1 MSNKKKH
8 FNFLSIF
15 RSIRLAILIPFT
27 LLLTVTLL
35 IALVIT
41 LSYTEKEVL
50 ENSTDYTTRL
60 IKQVHRDV
68 DSYLTY
74 MENIS
79 ILVSRNPEVRSYMS
93 ERGNA
98 PEDTELYN
106 NIVLQLN
113 TVLDTRRDIS
123 NIGILAPDGRY
134 IINDGECRMNSHI
147 QWAKMDWYQK
157 IYAGNQKYLTSS
169 HVQNIIE
176 NRYSWVVTMSRAIY
190 DSVNENVL
198 GIFFI
203 DLNYDAIRNLCESN
217 NLGKDGYVFI
227 MDLNG
232 NIIYHPNQQLL
243 YNDLK
248 TECIDEILACDEDH
262 FTTTDEKGN
271 KILYAISKSDTY
283 DWMVVGAV
291 NTSELTKN
299 KEQTQRLYW
308 MIFVLL
314 LSIAILI
321 SFGLSAAIT
330 KPIKRLSN
338 SMKRAQEGQL
348 ERALVEVHDE
358 AELGSLAETFNGMI
372 VTIEQLMKQNSYE
385 QKQKRIS
392 ELKALQAQ
400 INPHFLYNTLDSI
413 IWMAE
418 DGQTDDVVLMTS
430 SLAKLLRQSIS
441 NEKEFVTI
449 REEIDYIRHYL
460 IIQKMRYK
468 DKLTYEINIDPDIQ
482 FCDILKLVVQP
493 LVENAIYH
501 GIKYKDGIGFIQVVG
516 YRINED
522 ICLEVIDNGAGIT
535 PEKLEHL
542 FEPNCSH
549 PKKNGVGII
558 NVQERL
564 RMQYGEPYG
573 LYYKSR
579 PSEGTRVK
587 ILIPYIQADRR

>member
-1 MSNKKKH
+1 MTNKKKH

-573 LYYKSR
+573 LYYESR

>member
-1 MSNKKKH
+1 
-8 FNFLSIF
+8 
-15 RSIRLAILIPFT
+15 
-27 LLLTVTLL
+27 
-35 IALVIT
+35 
-41 LSYTEKEVL
+41 
-50 ENSTDYTTRL
+50 
-60 IKQVHRDV
+60 
-68 DSYLTY
+68 
-74 MENIS
+74 
-79 ILVSRNPEVRSYMS
+79 
-93 ERGNA
+93 
-98 PEDTELYN
+98 
-106 NIVLQLN
+106 
-113 TVLDTRRDIS
+113 
-123 NIGILAPDGRY
+123 
-134 IINDGECRMNSHI
+134 
-147 QWAKMDWYQK
+147 
-157 IYAGNQKYLTSS
+157 
-169 HVQNIIE
+169 
-176 NRYSWVVTMSRAIY
+176 
-190 DSVNENVL
+190 
-198 GIFFI
+198 
-203 DLNYDAIRNLCESN
+203 
-217 NLGKDGYVFI
+217 
-227 MDLNG
+227 
-232 NIIYHPNQQLL
+232 
-243 YNDLK
+243 
-248 TECIDEILACDEDH
+248 
-262 FTTTDEKGN
+262 
-271 KILYAISKSDTY
+271 
-283 DWMVVGAV
+283 
-291 NTSELTKN
+291 
-299 KEQTQRLYW
+299 
-308 MIFVLL
+308 
-314 LSIAILI
+314 
-321 SFGLSAAIT
+321 
-330 KPIKRLSN
+330 
-338 SMKRAQEGQL
+338 MKRAQEGQL

-573 LYYKSR
+573 LYYESR

>member
-248 TECIDEILACDEDH
+248 TECIDKILACDEDH

-573 LYYKSR
+573 LYYESR